1 MTNDE
6 QFLHKLIE
14 KLYEDEHY
22 IVFNKPSGLLV
33 IATPKNEKNTLVN
46 IVNHQYT
53 SKEGRGYLHPCHR
66 LDRETS
72 GVILFAKGKHNQQ
85 IMMEIFKKHD
95 IKKYYIAFVYGMMRK
110 LQGELRSF
118 IRDFDQ
124 QKFQKKAPSK
134 LAITR
139 YKVLETKKNY
149 SVVEVQP
156 VTGRTNQIRIQF
168 GQIGH
173 PLVGERKY
181 ALARDYALRFRRA
194 ALHAHTLELTHPVT
208 HKKMMI
214 TSKLPNDME
223 VFLARNRN

>member
-1 MTNDE
+1 MANDE
-6 QFLHKLIE
+6 QFLHKPIE
-14 KLYEDEHY
+14 KLYEDEYY

-46 IVNHQYT
+46 IVNYQYPA
-53 SKEGRGYLHPCHR
+53 KEGFGHLYPCHR

-72 GVILFAKGKHNQQ
+72 GAILFAKGKRNQQ
-85 IMMEIFKKHD
+85 IMMDVFKKHG
-95 IKKYYIAFVYGMMRK
+95 IKKYYIAFVYGVMKK
-110 LQGELRSF
+110 LQGELRSS

-124 QKFQKKAPSK
+124 KKFQKKAPSK

-139 YKVLETKKNY
+139 YKVLATKKHY
-149 SVVEVQP
+149 SVIEAQP
-156 VTGRTNQIRIQF
+156 LTGRTNQIRIQF

-181 ALARDYALRFRRA
+181 AFARDYALKFRRA
-194 ALHAHTLELTHPVT
+194 ALHAHILELIHPVT
-208 HKKMMI
+208 HKKM
-214 TSKLPNDME
+214 TVESKLPNDME